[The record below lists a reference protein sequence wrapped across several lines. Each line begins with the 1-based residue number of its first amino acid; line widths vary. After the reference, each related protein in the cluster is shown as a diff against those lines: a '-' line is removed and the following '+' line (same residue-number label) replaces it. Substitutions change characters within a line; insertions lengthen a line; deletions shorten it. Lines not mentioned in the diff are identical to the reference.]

1 MPDLY
6 SQVLAGCPTWMTR
19 SNSICPEGKL
29 TLCPTSGAPPSCLPC
44 SLTLH
49 FTDSE
54 DSPDSLGDSP
64 HSHLLNQCLLNGAPQ
79 ALVCF
84 WAHMELVIYWITSP
98 NWLPWVRG
106 HHKGEWWLL
115 CRVLGLA
122 PGGRDTPKWT
132 AFAKVHQWVR
142 DCTEN
147 NWMGDT
153 PH

>member
-6 SQVLAGCPTWMTR
+6 FQVLAGCPTWTTR

-49 FTDSE
+49 FIDSE

-98 NWLPWVRG
+98 KWLPWVRG
-106 HHKGEWWLL
+106 HQQRWVTASLQSTGLSSRRQRHAKMNCICQSTSVGTWLH
-115 CRVLGLA
+115 R
-122 PGGRDTPKWT
+122 K
-132 AFAKVHQWVR
+132 
-142 DCTEN
+142 
-147 NWMGDT
+147 
-153 PH
+153 